1 MSARKKSA
9 DDLPYEQAVDRLE
22 TLITQMESGDI
33 PLAEMV
39 SKYEEG
45 VRLWRAC
52 EQQLSKAQATLEQ
65 IRETRGELALEPVSN
80 GAFAEDEE

>member
-1 MSARKKSA
+1 MSARKQSA
-9 DDLPYEQAVDRLE
+9 EALPYEQAVERLE
-22 TLITQMESGDI
+22 TLITQMESGEI

-52 EQQLSKAQATLEQ
+52 EQQLSKAQTTLEQ
-65 IRETRGELALEPVSN
+65 IRETRGELALEPVS
-80 GAFAEDEE
+80 GEGFAEEVE